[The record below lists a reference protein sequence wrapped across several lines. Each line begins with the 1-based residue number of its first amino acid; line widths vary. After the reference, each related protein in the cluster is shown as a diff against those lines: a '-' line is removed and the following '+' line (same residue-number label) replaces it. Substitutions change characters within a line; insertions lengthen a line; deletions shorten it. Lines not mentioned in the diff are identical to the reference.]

1 MAIRKEILNRLNI
14 LVNSSD
20 WGSLLEYLNDQEKIN
35 RGMQDTSESIQK
47 LYQSQG
53 SEQLINKLRSL
64 KEIVKNEFIGIFFV
78 SCLKCSNQNV
88 MN

>member
-35 RGMQDTSESIQK
+35 RGMQDTSESLQK

-53 SEQLINKLRSL
+53 SEQLINRLRSL
-64 KEIVKNEFIGIFFV
+64 KEIVKNEFI
-78 SCLKCSNQNV
+78 SQKQENNR
-88 MN
+88 

>member
-64 KEIVKNEFIGIFFV
+64 KEIVKNEFI
-78 SCLKCSNQNV
+78 SQKQENNR
-88 MN
+88 

>member
-35 RGMQDTSESIQK
+35 RGMQDTSESLQK

-64 KEIVKNEFIGIFFV
+64 KEIIKNEFI
-78 SCLKCSNQNV
+78 SQKQENNR
-88 MN
+88 

>member
-14 LVNSSD
+14 LVNSPD

-64 KEIVKNEFIGIFFV
+64 KEIVKNEFI
-78 SCLKCSNQNV
+78 SQKQENNR
-88 MN
+88 

>member
-53 SEQLINKLRSL
+53 SEQLINRLRSL
-64 KEIVKNEFIGIFFV
+64 KEIVKNEFI
-78 SCLKCSNQNV
+78 SQKQENNR
-88 MN
+88 

>member
-1 MAIRKEILNRLNI
+1 MTIRKEILNRLNI

-53 SEQLINKLRSL
+53 SEQLINRLRSL
-64 KEIVKNEFIGIFFV
+64 KEIVKNEFI
-78 SCLKCSNQNV
+78 SQKQENNR
-88 MN
+88 

>member
-14 LVNSSD
+14 LVNSPD

-35 RGMQDTSESIQK
+35 RGMQDTSESRQK

-53 SEQLINKLRSL
+53 SEQLINRLRSL
-64 KEIVKNEFIGIFFV
+64 KEIVKNEFI
-78 SCLKCSNQNV
+78 SQKQENNR
-88 MN
+88 

>member
-35 RGMQDTSESIQK
+35 RGMQDTSESLQK

-64 KEIVKNEFIGIFFV
+64 KEIVKNEFI
-78 SCLKCSNQNV
+78 SQKQENNR
-88 MN
+88 

>member
-1 MAIRKEILNRLNI
+1 MTIRKEILNRLNI

-35 RGMQDTSESIQK
+35 RGMQDTSESLQK

-53 SEQLINKLRSL
+53 SEQLINRLRSL
-64 KEIVKNEFIGIFFV
+64 KEIVKNEFI
-78 SCLKCSNQNV
+78 SQKQENNR
-88 MN
+88 